1 MALFFALY
9 FGIPIVV
16 GAVGMVVLMLIDRN
30 KKPLPPNVEAN
41 GAASAPVQRPVGR
54 LNNEQGD
61 KL

>member
-30 KKPLPPNVEAN
+30 KKPLPPNVELT
-41 GAASAPVQRPVGR
+41 GR
-54 LNNEQGD
+54 EALRSNDRLGDQPINQGD
-61 KL
+61 KP